1 MTGRL
6 LPRLA
11 GHGRVLAADLMAKSG
26 VGKAIWP
33 LPFQLSLSLSTI
45 DHQPFWSHTLYR
57 GPYDQQ
63 VQVLYSRTRLESEE
77 VASEFV
83 NEKVLGF
90 DMEWPWPWPADSD
103 PNAALQHRI
112 GLIQLACEDKI
123 ALFHIGLHSGNTPND
138 LLAPSLRRIIESPDI
153 SKCGVAI
160 QSADFLRLQ
169 KWFGLKPRGAVEL
182 SHLHNLITYGASDP
196 SKCTRKLRSLA
207 YQVEEHLGLPLH
219 KGKVRTSN
227 WSEPL
232 DQEQI
237 HYAAADAYAGFM
249 LYYCMDAKR
258 VSMQPVPP
266 LPVYAE
272 TYLPVHPDLGKKMPL
287 QLRPVDDEGEVIIAR
302 DFFKP
307 KAVDVAEADLSPLED
322 DAELEG
328 LVGAQTVEGHGEEA
342 RETDNQPLPSTS
354 KEILELV
361 QIGRRGRHI
370 IFARAE
376 DIDSNVVDKLRA
388 QHAAGQEKGHSE
400 GWPGPAPNKVR
411 RDDPRKELGAKAV
424 PKTAKA
430 DTIEQEPHSRLLDE
444 GREEALFQR
453 LRAHRTKLAHE
464 RKCAPFIIA
473 HDTHL
478 HAMSRQC
485 PRKDTELLR
494 IKGIGKRKL
503 ADFGQGWLAI
513 INGFVAESDFG
524 KSSSAVQDDK
534 LSNASLQSASQLKSN
549 APNVDQAEGTTSA
562 DSVQTPPMLHTGI
575 SFSLGQATLADGT
588 MEDVF
593 DDEGLEGADDL
604 EDISA
609 FGSQIRSPGPSLL
622 KRKRE
627 QTEAAEEPAA
637 SARPGMPTGSPPPL
651 LSDTRQKA
659 AEQRSV
665 TGAAG
670 QDPQVI
676 VTTEAGPSPRQSISM
691 IGPTHSLSRS
701 GPPSLDPASPGAQAA
716 QAVQAAPPILPQSQ
730 EFSTATPLRSVT
742 PAANQ
747 HLEKNARKLHT
758 GATPRPVSQS
768 TEARGELHIFRNKLA
783 AFNKLVTAAIRLSPA
798 TIEHI
803 VTKPPKTMEDLLR
816 IPGVMPFANACSRAN
831 RDFLGFIIKSTP
843 KRGLGQT

>member
-1 MTGRL
+1 
-6 LPRLA
+6 
-11 GHGRVLAADLMAKSG
+11 MAKSR
-26 VGKAIWP
+26 VDKAIWP
-33 LPFQLSLSLSTI
+33 LPFQLSLSLGTN

-63 VQVLYSRTRLESEE
+63 VRILYSRTKSESEE

-103 PNAALQHRI
+103 PNAALQQRV
-112 GLIQLACEDKI
+112 GLIQIACEDKI

-138 LLAPSLRRIIESPDI
+138 LLAPSLRSIIESPDI

-160 QSADFLRLQ
+160 QSADFSRLQ
-169 KWFGLKPRGAVEL
+169 KWFGLKPRGAFEL

-196 SKCTRKLRSLA
+196 FKCTRKLRSLA
-207 YQVEEHLGLPLH
+207 DQVEEHLGLPLH

-237 HYAAADAYAGFM
+237 HYAAADAYAGLM

-272 TYLPVHPDLGKKMPL
+272 TYLPVHPDLGNKIPL
-287 QLRPVDDEGEVIIAR
+287 QLRPVDDEGEFIIAR

-307 KAVDVAEADLSPLED
+307 KAADDFAEADLSPLENY
-322 DAELEG
+322 AELEG
-328 LVGAQTVEGHGEEA
+328 FGEAQTVEGHREEA

-354 KEILELV
+354 KETLGLV

-376 DIDSNVVDKLRA
+376 EIDWNVVEKLRA

-400 GWPGPAPNKVR
+400 GGPSPAPNKIR
-411 RDDPRKELGAKAV
+411 RDDPRKELETKAV
-424 PKTAKA
+424 PTTAKA
-430 DTIEQEPHSRLLDE
+430 DTTKPESHSRRLDD
-444 GREEALFQR
+444 GRAEVLFQR
-453 LRAHRTKLAHE
+453 LRAHRTELACE
-464 RKCAPFIIA
+464 RKCAAFIIA

-485 PRKDTELLR
+485 PRNDTELLR
-494 IKGIGKRKL
+494 MKGIGKRKV

-513 INGFVAESDFG
+513 INGFLDDSGFG
-524 KSSSAVQDDK
+524 KSSTAIQDDRS
-534 LSNASLQSASQLKSN
+534 SNASLQSASQLKTN
-549 APNVDQAEGTTSA
+549 APNVDQAEGAMSA

-575 SFSLGQATLADGT
+575 SFSLGQATLADGM
-588 MEDVF
+588 MEGVF
-593 DDEGLEGADDL
+593 DDEGLEGADGP
-604 EDISA
+604 EEISA
-609 FGSQIRSPGPSLL
+609 FGSQFRSPGPSPL

-627 QTEAAEEPAA
+627 QTEAAEETAV
-637 SARPGMPTGSPPPL
+637 SARPGMPKGSPPPL
-651 LSDTRQKA
+651 LSDTKWKA
-659 AEQRSV
+659 AEPRSL

-670 QDPQVI
+670 QDSQVI
-676 VTTEAGPSPRQSISM
+676 VTTEAGPSPRQSMSM
-691 IGPTHSLSRS
+691 LGPTHSLSRS
-701 GPPSLDPASPGAQAA
+701 GPPALSPASPGAQATQA
-716 QAVQAAPPILPQSQ
+716 AEAVQAVQAAPPILPQFQDS
-730 EFSTATPLRSVT
+730 STATPLRSVT
-742 PAANQ
+742 PAAN
-747 HLEKNARKLHT
+747 HCPGKNAGTLHI

-768 TEARGELHIFRNKLA
+768 AEAGELHIFRNKLA
-783 AFNKLVTAAIRLSPA
+783 AFNKLVTAAPRLSPA

-816 IPGVMPFANACSRAN
+816 IPGVMSFANACSRAN